1 MAKSIRQKEKLLRI
15 VELLEE
21 YTDDTHFLS
30 AKQIIEKLSEM
41 DIEVERKALYDD
53 IFVLQGMGYDIMLN
67 NKRNGGYY
75 LCSRRLERSEI
86 LPLADAV
93 SCSRFITEKKSR
105 DIISKLESFLSVYD
119 RGSLNRNIYVENR
132 VKSENE
138 AIFYSVDSIYEAIN
152 HSKKISYHYCEYNM
166 KKELVPR
173 KNGKLYVVCPLNLLW
188 SEEKYYLIAYDE
200 YYEEIRHYRVD
211 KIKDIVILDE
221 TFKKEE
227 YLKGFD
233 MANYSNR
240 LFSMFGGQEESITLR
255 FPEKNCGIFIDR
267 FGKDITFRKL
277 EEGYVSGRFSVS
289 VSSQFFG
296 WLSGLG
302 PEVQMISPQNVIN
315 DYKDFLNNLL
325 KNY

>member
-1 MAKSIRQKEKLLRI
+1 
-15 VELLEE
+15 
-21 YTDDTHFLS
+21 
-30 AKQIIEKLSEM
+30 
-41 DIEVERKALYDD
+41 
-53 IFVLQGMGYDIMLN
+53 
-67 NKRNGGYY
+67 
-75 LCSRRLERSEI
+75 
-86 LPLADAV
+86 
-93 SCSRFITEKKSR
+93 
-105 DIISKLESFLSVYD
+105 
-119 RGSLNRNIYVENR
+119 
-132 VKSENE
+132 
-138 AIFYSVDSIYEAIN
+138 
-152 HSKKISYHYCEYNM
+152 M

-211 KIKDIVILDE
+211 KIKDILILDE